1 MKKNV
6 FQGFEEKEIQN
17 LATVNGGIEYE
28 PTGDYNTDEDAIT
41 GRKEDN
47 PWDPSDTG
55 GYRRVDQSW
64 KDCSPS

>member
-28 PTGDYNTDEDAIT
+28 ITSAGGGDEEAIT
-41 GRKEDN
+41 GRKEAN
-47 PWDPSDTG
+47 PWDATDKG
-55 GYRRVDQSW
+55 GYRRVDQTWSN
-64 KDCSPS
+64 CSAN

>member
-28 PTGDYNTDEDAIT
+28 PTGTNNTDEEAVT
-41 GRKEDN
+41 GRKEAN
-47 PWDPSDTG
+47 PWDASDAG
-55 GYRRVDQSW
+55 GYRRVDQYL
-64 KDCSPS
+64 DNCSAN